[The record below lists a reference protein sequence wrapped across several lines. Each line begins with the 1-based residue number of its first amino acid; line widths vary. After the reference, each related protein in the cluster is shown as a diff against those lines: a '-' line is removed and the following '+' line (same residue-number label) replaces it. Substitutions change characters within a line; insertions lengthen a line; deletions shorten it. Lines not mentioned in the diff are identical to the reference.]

1 MFGWK
6 QWDIHLAKFKK
17 KQINILEIG
26 VYKGDAME
34 KFAQVFLD
42 SEPNSHYYG
51 IDTWEG
57 SPEYVGIDFKEIE
70 RKTLEK
76 KARSPSKNR
85 IHLIKQESTLA
96 LPFLLSK
103 GIEFDIIF
111 IDASHIAK
119 DVLYDSVLCM
129 RLLKENGVLIFDDYL
144 WEKLEPAL
152 FTPRPAIDSILEM
165 YKDIIDILY
174 VGYQVIIQ
182 KVPPKFSARKS
193 VRTVISG
200 FSDLLNKFWKENS
213 ARIILDLTYEPIS
226 EIQFSFEKPTFIED
240 AKTGVRYYTN
250 QTIEKLWNLPSEIIT
265 VYSTKNFENVKN
277 EIALRTKNEK
287 VNRGALVYLEF
298 NIYSIRNLLASHKI
312 GLNKIDESSTINLYS
327 INVFQD
333 FEKYIERVNTHKYN
347 KKVEEIIPVDIYS
360 NNKLDIQKIKTF
372 LELCQKIKPAKR
384 VVGMASLI
392 NHSNQSYQKNLL
404 VNFLSLEHLLLKNG
418 RYEIIIGITG
428 LFLNDFLRLLRSAFT
443 RVTLSFIPFKL
454 HTVMF
459 SLTCLGFKGISEDTY
474 TKILR
479 RLPLNS
485 ELTLIKLFKSE
496 VFVFNPNAFF
506 TEKEPQMR
514 NISNEYEENK
524 EVILKNLSKF
534 EVLQTKRTLD
544 DIFAYA
550 S

>member
-6 QWDIHLAKFKK
+6 LWDIHLAKFKK

-26 VYKGDAME
+26 VYKGDALE

-70 RKTLEK
+70 KKTLEK
-76 KARSPSKNR
+76 KANSPSKAR

-96 LPFLLSK
+96 LPMLLSK
-103 GIEFDIIF
+103 GLEFDIIF
-111 IDASHIAK
+111 IDASHVAK

-129 RLLKENGVLIFDDYL
+129 RLLKEKGVIIFDDYL

-152 FTPRPAIDSILEM
+152 FTPKPAIDSVLEI
-165 YKDIIDILY
+165 YKDVIDILY

-182 KVPPKFSARKS
+182 KVPPKFSARKT

-213 ARIILDLTYEPIS
+213 ARIILDLKYEPIS
-226 EIQFSFEKPTFIED
+226 EIQFSFEKPKFIEHL
-240 AKTGVRYYTN
+240 KTGVRYHTN
-250 QTIEKLWNLPSEIIT
+250 QTIEKLWKLPSEIIT
-265 VYSTKNFENVKN
+265 VYSTKNFDNIKN
-277 EIALRTKNEK
+277 EISLRSKREK
-287 VNRGALVYLEF
+287 VRRGALVYLEF
-298 NIYSIRNLLASHKI
+298 NIYTIRNLMATHKI
-312 GLNKIDESSTINLYS
+312 GLKSPEEPSSIYLYS
-327 INVFQD
+327 IDGFQD

-347 KKVEEIIPVDIYS
+347 KKVEEIIPVDIYLD
-360 NNKLDIQKIKTF
+360 NKLDLHKIKTF
-372 LELCQKIKPAKR
+372 LELCQKIQPAKR

-418 RYEIIIGITG
+418 RFEIIIGITG
-428 LFLNDFLRLLRSAFT
+428 IFLNDFLRLLRSAFT

-459 SLTCLGFKGISEDTY
+459 SLSCFGFKGIDEDTY
-474 TKILR
+474 NKVLR

-485 ELTLIKLFKSE
+485 ELILIKLFKTDE
-496 VFVFNPNAFF
+496 FVFDPNLFF

-514 NISNEYEENK
+514 NITNEYDNNK
-524 EVILKNLSKF
+524 EVILKNLDKF
-534 EVLQTKRTLD
+534 ELLQTKRTLD